1 MSDVVE
7 GAQTER
13 NEARRRVEKRRNI
26 VNGLVAYVVINAFL
40 VGVWAT
46 TGQGY
51 FWPGWV
57 LGGWGAGMVLAVWD
71 YYRRPITEAEVDR
84 ELGRMR

>member
-1 MSDVVE
+1 MNVVE
-7 GAQTER
+7 TSDPAR
-13 NEARRRVEKRRNI
+13 AEARQRLVKRRNL
-26 VNGLVAYVVINAFL
+26 VNGLVAYIVINVFL
-40 VGVWAT
+40 IGVWAS

-71 YYRRPITEAEVDR
+71 YFRRPISEADVDR
-84 ELGRMR
+84 ELRRLR